1 MLNVAF
7 ECLYYK
13 QKMIYFTDFVVL
25 VPYTSIEFIL
35 SPNKHVHLMVL
46 I

>member
-13 QKMIYFTDFVVL
+13 QNDIILLILWSLSLTL
-25 VPYTSIEFIL
+25 ALL
-35 SPNKHVHLMVL
+35 SPNKHEHLMVL